1 MIALNNLVERLNRKP
16 VLWAVCLGLI
26 TYLSAF
32 LISVLSTLSSTTPV
46 FEIGFLSAGSIVM
59 GYHWAMSR
67 YMQSNTLGQVI
78 QISFG
83 VALLTLVMAFI
94 GATTHIKAYE
104 VINEVLF
111 SVVN

>member
-1 MIALNNLVERLNRKP
+1 MS
-16 VLWAVCLGLI
+16 
-26 TYLSAF
+26 SAA
-32 LISVLSTLSSTTPV
+32 TPV
-46 FEIGFLSAGSIVM
+46 FEIGFLFAGSIVM

-67 YMQSNTLGQVI
+67 YMQSSALGQVI

-83 VALLTLVMAFI
+83 IALLTLVMAFV

-111 SVVN
+111 SDIN